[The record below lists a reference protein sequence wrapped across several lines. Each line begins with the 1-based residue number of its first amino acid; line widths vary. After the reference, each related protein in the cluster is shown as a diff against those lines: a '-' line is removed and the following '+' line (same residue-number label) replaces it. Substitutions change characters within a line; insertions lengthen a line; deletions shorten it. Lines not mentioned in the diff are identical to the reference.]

1 MYDATFVRKDSF
13 RQLYLNSNV
22 VIISRYCC
30 SYGRRDILALGKFT
44 LNLTAS
50 PEQLSTHV
58 YGLLKQLVTKSHL
71 MPLTL
76 DVMNTGKFQPQKDY
90 VTNQLKTG
98 LLQLSDHT
106 LLLLDETA
114 LQPGQLNAEGMLH
127 GVKGP
132 GF

>member
-1 MYDATFVRKDSF
+1 
-13 RQLYLNSNV
+13 
-22 VIISRYCC
+22 
-30 SYGRRDILALGKFT
+30 LALGKFT

-50 PEQLSTHV
+50 PEQLSTHI
-58 YGLLKQLVTKSHL
+58 YSLLKQLITKCHL

-98 LLQLSDHT
+98 LLQLSDRT

-114 LQPGQLNAEGMLH
+114 LQPGQLNAEGMLY
-127 GVKGP
+127 GVKGQ